1 MLISKMEWPSESIV
15 ISSRLASLFLLMPP
29 KYSDQVF
36 LTATHLINHTP
47 SKTLDYDTHL
57 HQILEATP
65 DYINLRIFGCAC

>member
-1 MLISKMEWPSESIV
+1 
-15 ISSRLASLFLLMPP
+15 MPP
-29 KYSDQVF
+29 KYWDQVF